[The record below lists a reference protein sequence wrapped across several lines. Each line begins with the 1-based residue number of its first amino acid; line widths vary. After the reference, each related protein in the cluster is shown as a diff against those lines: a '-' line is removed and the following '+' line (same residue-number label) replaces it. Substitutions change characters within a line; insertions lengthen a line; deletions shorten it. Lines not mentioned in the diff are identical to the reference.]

1 MFVFVFTKK
10 KTFRENVMM
19 KISLFEKIK
28 DEIKKCNVPIVVHII
43 VVLLLFS
50 LLGLKPIENQS
61 HVGGKPLNYIL
72 QYVGIIKYSYSCSY
86 SY

>member
-72 QYVGIIKYSYSCSY
+72 QYVGIIKYSYSY
-86 SY
+86 